1 VLPTGHPSRSAL
13 CVRSTLTYLWDEC
26 HTATITFIRLCLDT
40 LSLEYLVH
48 RRQLA
53 RYLLAISSH
62 YLRVLTHSLTPQ
74 PSHPLLT
81 STMAGANNLIP
92 HVASLGINGLNGF
105 DSSTNGLNGFDNG
118 TSPTGDSWLSDQSKV
133 TPTNT
138 YPSRCYSALI
148 LPARADPNPPHHSP
162 G

>member
-1 VLPTGHPSRSAL
+1 
-13 CVRSTLTYLWDEC
+13 
-26 HTATITFIRLCLDT
+26 
-40 LSLEYLVH
+40 
-48 RRQLA
+48 
-53 RYLLAISSH
+53 
-62 YLRVLTHSLTPQ
+62 
-74 PSHPLLT
+74 
-81 STMAGANNLIP
+81 MASANNLIP

-105 DSSTNGLNGFDNG
+105 ESSANGLNGFDSSANGSNGFDNGTNEFNGFDSGTNGLNGFDNE

-148 LPARADPNPPHHSP
+148 PPARADPNPPHHSP